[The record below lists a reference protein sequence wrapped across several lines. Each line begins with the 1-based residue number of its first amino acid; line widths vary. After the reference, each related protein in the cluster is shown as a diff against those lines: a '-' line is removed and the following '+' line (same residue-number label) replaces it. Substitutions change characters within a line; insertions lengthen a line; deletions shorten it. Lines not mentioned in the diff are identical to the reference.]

1 MIPLHPQSRVAM
13 AIISRLCEGHT
24 RQEETPISEILRVS
38 GAEEK
43 MTWSVLAELVRSGLV
58 VEGFDVGG
66 YLITREPASITLL
79 EVVSPFEPL
88 LQNEGARITRAM
100 RPTVLDYFRSITF
113 SACASSC
120 PSESMT
126 TEPGDCPRS
135 VLDAWNHSDTSRS
148 A

>member
-1 MIPLHPQSRVAM
+1 M
-13 AIISRLCEGHT
+13 AIISRLCESHA

-38 GAEEK
+38 GADEK
-43 MTWSVLAELVRSGLV
+43 MTWSVLAELVRTELV

-66 YLITREPASITLL
+66 YVITREPASITLL
-79 EVVSPFEPL
+79 EVVTPFEPL

-100 RPTVLDYFRSITF
+100 RPMVLDYFRSITF

-120 PSESMT
+120 PSESAGD
-126 TEPGDCPRS
+126 EPGDCPRS
-135 VLDAWNHSDTSRS
+135 VLDAWNSSKSSSS

>member
-13 AIISRLCEGHT
+13 AIISRLCEGHA
-24 RQEETPISEILRVS
+24 RQEETPIAEILRVA
-38 GAEEK
+38 GTDEK
-43 MTWSVLAELVRSGLV
+43 MAWSVLAELVRAELV
-58 VEGFDVGG
+58 TEGFDVGG

-100 RPTVLDYFRSITF
+100 RPMVLDYFRSITF

-120 PSESMT
+120 PSDSVGD
-126 TEPGDCPRS
+126 EPGDCPRS
-135 VLDAWNHSDTSRS
+135 VLDAWNNSNTSS
-148 A
+148 S